1 MLTVWEDTDAIKRF
15 AGVDYSMAKY
25 YDFDCDYPIEM
36 KARVRHYEMYSETS
50 PDLFRSE

>member
-50 PDLFRSE
+50 PDLFRS